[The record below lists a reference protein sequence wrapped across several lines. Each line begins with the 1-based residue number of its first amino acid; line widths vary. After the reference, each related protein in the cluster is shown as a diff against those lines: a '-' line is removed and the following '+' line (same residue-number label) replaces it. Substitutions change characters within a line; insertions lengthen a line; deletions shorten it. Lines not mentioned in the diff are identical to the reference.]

1 MPTHCTHLIS
11 ACTLPQIHELSEQH
25 PEWMRPRWPTK
36 VKVWRELL
44 LAAASGEVVALENV
58 RMHGLQL
65 LAGEVRA
72 ASLRG
77 AGGVTP

>member
-1 MPTHCTHLIS
+1 
-11 ACTLPQIHELSEQH
+11 
-25 PEWMRPRWPTK
+25 

-44 LAAASGEVVALENV
+44 LAAGSGEVVALENS

-72 ASLRG
+72 ASLR
-77 AGGVTP
+77 AP